1 MKTKLSSGLT
11 SFLLIAASLII
22 ALPSCSDD
30 LRPDLRDEITG
41 TYNYR
46 IKIFDLVDDDLIYLG
61 DQPGLYDVTGTMVVR
76 KNTTYSD
83 MLDFFDG
90 NILMFQGEKV
100 RDAGNAIVFD
110 IPMQEGW
117 VGPLPVQVSGYDY
130 WEVNAKEY
138 HGAYLFNGDS
148 IEIGFSAY
156 IMDVNSG
163 LVMVMTAHRN

>member
-1 MKTKLSSGLT
+1 MKTKFFSRLASYLVVAA
-11 SFLLIAASLII
+11 IAIT

-41 TYNYR
+41 TYDYR
-46 IKIFDLVDDDLIYLG
+46 IKIFDLVDNELIYLG
-61 DQPGLYDVTGTMVVR
+61 DQPDLYDVTGTMVVR

-130 WEVNAKEY
+130 WEVNAREY
-138 HGAYLFNGDS
+138 HGAYLFNGET

-163 LVMVMTAHRN
+163 LVMVLSAHRN